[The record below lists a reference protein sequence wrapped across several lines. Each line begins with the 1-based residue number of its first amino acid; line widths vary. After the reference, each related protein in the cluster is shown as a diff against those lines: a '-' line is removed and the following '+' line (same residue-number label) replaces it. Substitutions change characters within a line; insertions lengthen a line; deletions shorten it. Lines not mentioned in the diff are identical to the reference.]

1 MLSIP
6 ITFDLTKVPELKH
19 FWLVEETLNPSESP
33 RKELNNSI
41 RKKLFDQ
48 NSEDLSSS
56 TTTTVNTPC
65 HMASSGSSGSIIMQ
79 KLKSANEQLCA
90 QSGRL
95 NKIAQLPKPEV
106 YNSSEQEANSTMKKE
121 LKPRTLASSSSSATT
136 DDCWRDSFDFEVGF
150 QLSHRLFKVKSISWS
165 SELYYLC
172 QSICLI
178 ERNRMVL
185 ISYVSWT
192 PIKS

>member
-106 YNSSEQEANSTMKKE
+106 YNSSEQEANSTKKKE

-150 QLSHRLFKVKSISWS
+150 QLSHRLFKVKSISWT

-178 ERNRMVL
+178 ERYRMVL
-185 ISYVSWT
+185 ILYVS
-192 PIKS
+192 